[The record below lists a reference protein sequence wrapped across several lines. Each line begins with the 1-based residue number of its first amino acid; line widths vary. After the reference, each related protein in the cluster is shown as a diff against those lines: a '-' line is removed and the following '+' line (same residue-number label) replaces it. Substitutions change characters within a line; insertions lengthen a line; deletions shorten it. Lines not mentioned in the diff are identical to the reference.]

1 MGRRRIYPSPATA
14 KVGPHHICCGGETV
28 AIRTGGIGVIETSTA
43 ATSVIPTVISTM
55 AMTPLGGFEVNVWLR
70 TEGSYT
76 IAIGTIGTSITP
88 EITAMVAVTPS
99 SRLDVTVRLKSNAGQ
114 DRDQRGSCGPAS
126 PSQEKDSSENEGGRA
141 HDGVSAWKD
150 SNLRNA

>member
-1 MGRRRIYPSPATA
+1 MTA
-14 KVGPHHICCGGETV
+14 KVRPHHICCGSETV
-28 AIRTGGIGVIETSTA
+28 GIRTVGIGVIETSTA
-43 ATSVIPTVISTM
+43 ATSIIPTVISTM

-70 TEGSYT
+70 TEGSGT
-76 IAIGTIGTSITP
+76 IAISTIGTSITP

-99 SRLDVTVRLKSNAGQ
+99 GRLDVTMRLKSNACR
-114 DRDQRGSCGPAS
+114 DRDQRGSRGPAS
-126 PSQEKDSSENEGGRA
+126 ASQEKDSSENKGGRA

>member
-1 MGRRRIYPSPATA
+1 MGRRWIYPSTTTA
-14 KVGPHHICCGGETV
+14 KVGPHHVCCGETV
-28 AIRTGGIGVIETSTA
+28 GIRTGGIGVIETSTA

-55 AMTPLGGFEVNVWLR
+55 AMTPSG
-70 TEGSYT
+70 
-76 IAIGTIGTSITP
+76 
-88 EITAMVAVTPS
+88 
-99 SRLDVTVRLKSNAGQ
+99 RLDVTVRLKSNACQ